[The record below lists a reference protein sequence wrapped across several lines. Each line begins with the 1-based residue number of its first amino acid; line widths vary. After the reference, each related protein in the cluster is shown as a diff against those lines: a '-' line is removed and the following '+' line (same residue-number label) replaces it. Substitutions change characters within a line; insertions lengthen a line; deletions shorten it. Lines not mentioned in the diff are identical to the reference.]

1 MRGWMGHIQDS
12 EVEPLPAA
20 EAGETELGSRPN
32 LQAGCDPRRKF
43 GKRQPLAQRVC
54 EPLCGECAVLCQ
66 ILSKRGILGGKDF
79 CPAYAGR
86 NGFPL
91 DIGNTPPAYR
101 ARCTGPAGCFCV
113 ISGGDKRDQMP
124 IQPRTAV
131 QASSMREGPAGASA
145 LPAPAAEPAAAEP
158 VISRLMLLKV
168 TLQLR
173 ET

>member
-1 MRGWMGHIQDS
+1 MCGWMGHIRDS

-20 EAGETELGSRPN
+20 ETGETELGQPSKFASGLRPAT
-32 LQAGCDPRRKF
+32 QIWQTATF
-43 GKRQPLAQRVC
+43 GAESVR
-54 EPLCGECAVLCQ
+54 AVLRRVRG
-66 ILSKRGILGGKDF
+66 SVPNFVPRGILGGRNF